1 MKGGRNYDIFPR
13 TFLPRVLLGLAFLG
27 GSALMF
33 GWLAVFIIGVSSLQF
48 IEQAQCSGSDAASC
62 LDEQTGLESLASDS
76 CAGAERRVCLVPLG
90 QVSAELV
97 EHLVDYYQREYGLS
111 ISMLTPSAVPAELI
125 DPDRGQIDV
134 QDLMDYM
141 ATLFPGASSD
151 PNVVLIGVTP
161 VDMYDRTSHYRF
173 LFGARDTEVTP
184 RAVVSTSRLNLKI
197 FGISEGAGALRSRA
211 RKLVTKNIGI
221 LYYGLPPKDDP
232 ESPLYNSILSTA
244 DLDDMEEPLAVPGSS
259 QR

>member
-1 MKGGRNYDIFPR
+1 MKGGRDYDIFPR
-13 TFLPRVLLGLAFLG
+13 TLLPRVLLGLAFLG

-33 GWLAVFIIGVSSLQF
+33 GSLALFIIGVSSLTI

-62 LDEQTGLESLASDS
+62 LDEQAGLESLASDS

-90 QVSAELV
+90 QVSTDLV
-97 EHLVDYYQREYGLS
+97 EHLIDYYRDEYGLA
-111 ISMLTPSAVPAELI
+111 ITVLTPSAIPEDLI

-141 ATLFPGASSD
+141 ATLFPAASSD
-151 PNVVLIGVTP
+151 PNVVLIGITP

-197 FGISEGAGALRSRA
+197 FGISEGAKVLRSRT
-211 RKLVTKNIGI
+211 RKLITKNVGM
-221 LYYGLPPKDDP
+221 LYYGLPVSDDP
-232 ESPLYNSILSTA
+232 QSPLYNSILSAA
-244 DLDDMEEPLAVPGSS
+244 DLDRMKEPLPVPGNP
-259 QR
+259 